1 MRDFDSDRDF
11 CQSGEVRYKE
21 KNPRHIAAGYFFE
34 EGKAIER
41 KSFVAAW
48 SISFLILLIREKN
61 SDKRERKLLLPL
73 SFIFTGPALLLS
85 FELFMF
91 AFFLFNLSPFKKNRI
106 FSHGALLSVFF
117 MLLSNIDYQYI
128 ISYIIYHL
136 SFIS

>member
-48 SISFLILLIREKN
+48 SISFLSLLIREKVF
-61 SDKRERKLLLPL
+61 DKRERKLWLTL
-73 SFIFTGPALLLS
+73 SFIFTEADFTSKFRVVYVCFVS
-85 FELFMF
+85 FQ
-91 AFFLFNLSPFKKNRI
+91 K
-106 FSHGALLSVFF
+106 
-117 MLLSNIDYQYI
+117 
-128 ISYIIYHL
+128 
-136 SFIS
+136 